1 MKAKNVK
8 VVRLGM
14 LLVLGLLALCLPV
27 MLNEYYVHI
36 FVIAFYYVILAT
48 SWNLLSGFTG
58 RFSLA
63 HAAFAGMGAY
73 TSALLAINFG
83 IPVCFSI
90 ILGGIGAAAFG
101 LILGFLSLRARGI
114 YLGVAT
120 WAFAETFRI
129 VVSIMYKVTRGD
141 LGLSTPHL
149 LGTSKPTPHYYLFLA
164 LAIAAVGLVALIMH
178 SRVGFF
184 FRSIRDDEVVAR
196 AMGIH
201 TVRWKILAF
210 CISSAMAGIAGAT
223 YGHYIG
229 LISPAMIQWY
239 EMVTIIIMVVVGG
252 MGTLA
257 GPVIGA
263 IAIQLLSEVLR
274 PIGAYR
280 MVMFA
285 LIVIVLMR
293 VYNKGVMG
301 LVKQISARFFSQ
313 VPLPE
318 TEEEASMV
326 KDDEGGTR

>member
-1 MKAKNVK
+1 VKAKNVK

-14 LLVLGLLALCLPV
+14 LLVLGLLALCLPMIV
-27 MLNEYYVHI
+27 SNEYYVHI

-48 SWNLLSGFTG
+48 SWNLLAGFTG
-58 RFSLA
+58 QFSLA
-63 HAAFAGMGAY
+63 HVAFAGMGAY

-83 IPVCFSI
+83 IPVFFSI
-90 ILGGIGAAAFG
+90 ILGGIGATAFG
-101 LILGFLSLRARGI
+101 LILGFLSLRTRGI

-129 VVSIMYKVTRGD
+129 VVSMMYRITRGD
-141 LGLSTPHL
+141 LGLPTPLL
-149 LGTSKPTPHYYLFLA
+149 LGTSKPTSYYYLFFGLA
-164 LAIAAVGLVALIMH
+164 TAAVGLVVLIMR

-210 CISSAMAGIAGAT
+210 CVSSAMAGIAGAT

-252 MGTLA
+252 MGTLT

-263 IAIQLLSEVLR
+263 IAIELLSEVLR
-274 PIGAYR
+274 PVGAYR

-293 VYNKGVMG
+293 IYNKGIMG
-301 LVKQISARFFSQ
+301 FVKQISARVFSQ
-313 VPLPE
+313 VPPAG
-318 TEEEASMV
+318 TEETSMV